1 MKKDKHKQKKNIL
14 FFLLF
19 FLHFCPKIRY
29 IRIFITN
36 YTKWGISS
44 HTIIAQRMFLDRN
57 QSNISLKMTLN
68 SVFIKKSSTKMSV
81 SQLVRL
87 MHLG

>member
-1 MKKDKHKQKKNIL
+1 MKKDKHKQKKI
-14 FFLLF
+14 FYSFSF

-81 SQLVRL
+81 F
-87 MHLG
+87 